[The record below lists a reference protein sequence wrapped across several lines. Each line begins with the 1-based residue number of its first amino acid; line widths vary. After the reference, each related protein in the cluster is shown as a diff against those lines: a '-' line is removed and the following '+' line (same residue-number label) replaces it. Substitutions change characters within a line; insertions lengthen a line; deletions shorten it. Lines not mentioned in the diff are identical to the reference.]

1 LDLPPLN
8 IELPIEELRILRN
21 SLRGIIPDLVLYF
34 REIKLLRGPVFFHA
48 GWRRDRGFGIR
59 KFPHDPF
66 IVDHNIS
73 AFLLHNGG

>member
-8 IELPIEELRILRN
+8 IELPIEELRVLLDSFGGVI
-21 SLRGIIPDLVLYF
+21 SDLVLY
-34 REIKLLRGPVFFHA
+34 LRKIERLSGPVSFHA
-48 GWRRDRGFGIR
+48 GWRRDQGFRIR

-73 AFLLHNGG
+73 AFLLHDGG